1 MSFDQYSSS
10 TDLQTALLRTGYQT
24 ARPVQ
29 QAILS
34 RYAQGED
41 LFISASAGSG
51 KTTACLIAALEH
63 LLRTDSKKDNCEHP
77 RVIIM
82 VPGREQGHHVI
93 RTFKEIS
100 RFIPKTPSIALCPN
114 PYRLVEDEESIQP
127 RTLSSVDIVVATPEN
142 LVDCIKEGKITLNG
156 VRTIIYKNADQLLDA
171 GYWHEMDRIHQSLPP
186 AHQSVF
192 LATHNYEGDLAEISR
207 LLQNAP
213 FKYSADNDTKSYRI
227 SERIHIADSFAH
239 KKALLDFIVRD
250 GEVTVAVIITNTA
263 VCAKKLSSY
272 LQQEQLP
279 NTLLSR
285 QGAVIAD
292 LALTASQKKYLPIIL
307 IGTHDCIRAHHP
319 RASHLINFNFPRCPD
334 DYFGRFNYLNTNLA
348 HPAIISLV
356 DKSDQKKL
364 SLLENSLDKPLLH
377 GTIPG
382 LEPRS
387 TLKNKKGKYGRP
399 HKDRMPS
406 QSTIERPA
414 EYSGYMR
421 SNTRRGHN
429 APFKKAPNEDSNT
442 KPLVSA
448 QVPGKTALVAKKNR
462 TVKNAS
468 TSQGQR
474 PMGSQFGR
482 QDARP
487 TQNRYQTHYA
497 EAEPAQKQK
506 SEPVIKV
513 QKKPSLTAE
522 KSSTIVEK
530 IKSSRI
536 AGKLGLS
543 KK

>member
-1 MSFDQYSSS
+1 MSFDQYSSN
-10 TDLQTALLRTGYQT
+10 TDLHTALLNAGYQT
-24 ARPVQ
+24 IRPVQ

-41 LFISASAGSG
+41 LFISAAAGSG
-51 KTTACLIAALEH
+51 KSTACLIAAFEQV
-63 LLRTDSKKDNCEHP
+63 LRTDSKKDHCGHP
-77 RVIIM
+77 RVIIL

-100 RFIPKTPSIALCPN
+100 RFISGAPSIVLCPN
-114 PYRLVEDEESIQP
+114 PYRLEDDESTQP
-127 RTLSSVDIVVATPEN
+127 RALICAAIVVATPEN
-142 LVDCIKEGKITLNG
+142 LVDCIKEGKINLNS
-156 VRTIIYKNADQLLDA
+156 VQTIIYKNADQLLDA
-171 GYWHEMDRIHQSLPP
+171 GYWHEMDRVHQSLPP

-192 LATHNYEGDLAEISR
+192 LATHNYDGDLAEISR
-207 LLQNAP
+207 LIQNAP
-213 FKYSADNDTKSYRI
+213 FKYNADNDTRSHRI
-227 SERIHIADSFAH
+227 SERVHLADSLAH

-250 GEVTVAVIITNTA
+250 GEVTVALIITNTA

-285 QGAVIAD
+285 QGEVIAD
-292 LALTASQKKYLPIIL
+292 LALTAHQKKYLPIIL
-307 IGTHDCIRAHHP
+307 IGTNDCVRAHQP

-334 DYFGRFNYLNTNLA
+334 DYYGRFDYLNAHLA
-348 HPAIISLV
+348 HPSIISLV
-356 DKSDQKKL
+356 DKSDQRKL
-364 SLLENSLDKPLLH
+364 SLLESSLDKPLLH

-382 LEPRS
+382 LEPKS
-387 TLKNKKGKYGRP
+387 TIKNKKGKYGRL
-399 HKDRMPS
+399 HKDRAPS
-406 QSTIERPA
+406 QSTVERPA

-421 SNTRRGHN
+421 SNTRRGHS
-429 APFKKAPNEDSNT
+429 ASFKKAPHENNNT

-448 QVPGKTALVAKKNR
+448 HTPSKTALAAKKNR
-462 TVKNAS
+462 TIKSANP
-468 TSQGQR
+468 SQGQR
-474 PMGSQFGR
+474 PMGPQFGR
-482 QDARP
+482 QDVRP
-487 TQNRYQTHYA
+487 TQNRYYT

-506 SEPVIKV
+506 NEPVIKV
-513 QKKPSLTAE
+513 QKKHSLTVE